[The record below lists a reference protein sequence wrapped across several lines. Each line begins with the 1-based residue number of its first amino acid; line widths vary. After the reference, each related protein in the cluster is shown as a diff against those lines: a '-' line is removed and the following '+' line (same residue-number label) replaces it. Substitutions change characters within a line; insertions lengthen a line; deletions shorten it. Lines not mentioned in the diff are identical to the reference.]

1 MKYFLPGHAGVH
13 YFFILSGF
21 VIYYIH
27 AADRGA
33 SAFSN
38 FLHKRLTRLLPALWI
53 WLAVV
58 TVLLALQPGAAGDTF
73 GLKSVIG
80 AFLLVPVDQEVIL
93 KVEWTL
99 RHEMLFYMLYS
110 LYVLYRPVGLF
121 VLSAWFAGSL
131 ISAVADLS
139 FPLDF
144 LFSPFHLL
152 FLSGI
157 AIAHITSRARIPE
170 PGALTATGF
179 VILAVAWLTDPGHRV
194 DGLNSQLIGFGIGS
208 ALMITGLTELDRQE
222 RLRGSPFLNYL
233 GDASYSIYLTNLT
246 IVSACC
252 KAATIIN
259 AKLHLPPIMWF
270 FVIVAVATGFGC
282 AFHSYVERPLLR
294 LFRRSRKGIT
304 PVGEASVSTQ
314 SS

>member
-1 MKYFLPGHAGVH
+1 
-13 YFFILSGF
+13 
-21 VIYYIH
+21 
-27 AADRGA
+27 
-33 SAFSN
+33 
-38 FLHKRLTRLLPALWI
+38 LTRLLPALWV

-58 TVLLALQPGAAGDTF
+58 TVLLALQPGAAGEAF
-73 GLKSVIG
+73 GLKSVIE
-80 AFLLVPVDQEVIL
+80 AFALVPVDQEVVL

-99 RHEMLFYMLYS
+99 RHEMLFYTLYS

-139 FPLDF
+139 FPLNF

-157 AIAHITSRARIPE
+157 AIAHITSRARIPA
-170 PGALTATGF
+170 PGTLIATGF
-179 VILAVAWLTDPGHRV
+179 AVLAVAWLTDPGHRV

-208 ALMITGLTELDRQE
+208 VLMITGLIELDRQE
-222 RLRGSPFLNYL
+222 RLRDSPFLNYL

-252 KAATIIN
+252 KAATIVN
-259 AKLHLPPIMWF
+259 AKLHLPPIVWF
-270 FVIVAVATGFGC
+270 FIVVAAATGFGC
-282 AFHSYVERPLLR
+282 AFYSYVERPLLR
-294 LFRRSRKGIT
+294 LLQRPRKDT
-304 PVGEASVSTQ
+304 TRASEAPASA
-314 SS
+314 